1 MGSDSMYKYF
11 SELEKSSNFKT
22 YLLREP
28 FDKNQDCFIRE
39 IPFSIDFLK
48 QLETLFP
55 KLNKIDKLI
64 VSINNKLISNTFEYN
79 LLSYESLLSNGQFFQ
94 DRDENYYQSHYD
106 LKENLELTSWDLQ
119 CLLNEIFHYIPY
131 LVDFYPNYKDF
142 LLNTQKEIKEV
153 LATVKAKSTIQ
164 MPPKSDGKAVVW
176 PKAWY
181 ITPSGYL
188 YNTGFG
194 HKRGN
199 LIYSLYY
206 IFDCLKQNK
215 EVPNINY
222 YKQINTI
229 LKRGYIT
236 YNEFRNYSHL
246 MYKLPTIIT
255 PEVEHDRERYKN
267 MLESGIEEYEKLI
280 HSSKVEYPNPE
291 RSYQKN
297 LITLISGYLSAE
309 SSLYSSFNRINESCH
324 KKEIIEKLQNL
335 TANDIRDVFV
345 RFCGF
350 HKIESIVDHT
360 ITTSSLNGITE
371 FSEYLKKGWNLHI
384 VPKIIYDKYND
395 ELSRMDFNSYFVN
408 KHLDNELAKYEG
420 TGKILIKN

>member
-39 IPFSIDFLK
+39 IPFSIDLLK

-350 HKIESIVDHT
+350 HKIESIIDKT

-384 VPKIIYDKYND
+384 VPKIIYDKFND
-395 ELSRMDFNSYFVN
+395 ELSQMDFNSYFVN

>member
-1 MGSDSMYKYF
+1 MYKYF

-384 VPKIIYDKYND
+384 VPKIIYDKFND
-395 ELSRMDFNSYFVN
+395 ELSQMDFNSYFVN

>member
-1 MGSDSMYKYF
+1 MYKYF

-229 LKRGYIT
+229 LKRGNIT

-384 VPKIIYDKYND
+384 VPKIIYDKFND
-395 ELSRMDFNSYFVN
+395 ELSQMDFNSYFVN

>member
-384 VPKIIYDKYND
+384 VPKIIYDKFND
-395 ELSRMDFNSYFVN
+395 ELSQMDFNSYFVN

>member
-1 MGSDSMYKYF
+1 MYKYF

>member
-1 MGSDSMYKYF
+1 MYKYF
-11 SELEKSSNFKT
+11 SELENLSNFKT

-28 FDKNQDCFIRE
+28 FDKNQDCSIRE

-64 VSINNKLISNTFEYN
+64 IALDENLILKTPKYN
-79 LLSYESLLSNGQFFQ
+79 LFPYESLLDCGHFFQ
-94 DRDENYYQSHYD
+94 NRDENYCQTQYD
-106 LKENLELTSWDLQ
+106 LKENIKLTSWDLH
-119 CLLNEIFHYIPY
+119 LLLDEMLLYIPY
-131 LVDFYPNYKDF
+131 LTSFYPDYQDF
-142 LLNTQKEIKEV
+142 LLNAQKEIQKSLV
-153 LATVKAKSTIQ
+153 TLNLKSTIKN
-164 MPPKSDGKAVVW
+164 PSKSDSKMLIW
-176 PKAWY
+176 PDAWY

-194 HKRGN
+194 HTQGN
-199 LIYSLYY
+199 LKYQLYMVIYES
-206 IFDCLKQNK
+206 LKQNK
-215 EVPNINY
+215 KIPNINNS
-222 YKQINTI
+222 QHIADI

-236 YNEFRNYSHL
+236 YNEFEHYSHL
-246 MYKLPTIIT
+246 MYKLPTVIT
-255 PEVEHDRERYKN
+255 PEVEHDRECYKN
-267 MLESGIEEYEKLI
+267 MLKLSKKEIEKLI
-280 HSSKVEYPNPE
+280 HSSKINWPHPE

-297 LITLISGYLSAE
+297 LITLIIGHLAAE
-309 SSLYSSFNRINESCH
+309 SSLYSSFSRINESSH

-350 HKIESIVDHT
+350 HKIESIIDKT

-395 ELSRMDFNSYFVN
+395 ELSQLDFNSYFVN

-420 TGKILIKN
+420 NGKILIKI